1 MMTISLMGYMGSGKT
16 LVSKELSILNNF
28 KIFDLDTEISK
39 QNNRSITEIF
49 KEKGEIFF
57 RKTEKEVLEKIL
69 SSEKNIILSLGG
81 GTPCY
86 YNNID
91 SINEKTISVFLK
103 TNVKNLAQ
111 RLSSEKDKRP
121 LIQNISN
128 EDLPEFIAKHL
139 FERNPFYNQAK
150 ITINTDNLSAIEIA
164 EEILT
169 QIKQIQ

>member
-1 MMTISLMGYMGSGKT
+1 MGSGKT

-28 KIFDLDTEISK
+28 KIFDLDAEISK

-69 SSEKNIILSLGG
+69 STEKNIILSLGG

-91 SINEKTISVFLK
+91 HINEKTISVFLK
-103 TNVKNLAQ
+103 TNVKTLAQ

-150 ITINTDNLSAIEIA
+150 ITINTDNLSAREIA

>member
-1 MMTISLMGYMGSGKT
+1 MGSGKT
-16 LVSKELSILNNF
+16 LVSKELSVLNNF

-69 SSEKNIILSLGG
+69 STEKNIILSLGG

-91 SINEKTISVFLK
+91 SINDKTISVFLK
-103 TNVKNLAQ
+103 TNVKTLAQ

-150 ITINTDNLSAIEIA
+150 ITINTDNLSAREIA

-169 QIKQIQ
+169 QIKLIP

>member
-1 MMTISLMGYMGSGKT
+1 MGSGKT

-91 SINEKTISVFLK
+91 LINEKTISVFLK
-103 TNVKNLAQ
+103 TNVKTLAQ

-150 ITINTDNLSAIEIA
+150 ITINTDNLSAREIA

-169 QIKQIQ
+169 QIKQIP

>member
-1 MMTISLMGYMGSGKT
+1 MGSGKT

-69 SSEKNIILSLGG
+69 STEKNIILSLGG

-86 YNNID
+86 YNNINR
-91 SINEKTISVFLK
+91 INEKTISVFLK
-103 TNVKNLAQ
+103 TNVKTLAQ

-150 ITINTDNLSAIEIA
+150 ITINTDNLSAREIA

-169 QIKQIQ
+169 QIKLIP

>member
-1 MMTISLMGYMGSGKT
+1 MGSGKT
-16 LVSKELSILNNF
+16 LVSKELNILNNF

-49 KEKGEIFF
+49 KKKGEIFF

-69 SSEKNIILSLGG
+69 STEKNIILSLGG

-103 TNVKNLAQ
+103 TNVKTLAQ

-150 ITINTDNLSAIEIA
+150 ITINTDNLSAREIA

-169 QIKQIQ
+169 QIKLIP

>member
-1 MMTISLMGYMGSGKT
+1 MGSGKT

-39 QNNRSITEIF
+39 QNNSSIAEIF
-49 KEKGEIFF
+49 KKKGEIFF

-69 SSEKNIILSLGG
+69 STEKNIILSLGG

-103 TNVKNLAQ
+103 TNVKTLAQ

-150 ITINTDNLSAIEIA
+150 ITINTDNLSAREIA

-169 QIKQIQ
+169 QIKLIP

>member
-1 MMTISLMGYMGSGKT
+1 MGSGKT

-39 QNNRSITEIF
+39 QNNSSIAEIF
-49 KEKGEIFF
+49 KKKGEIFF
-57 RKTEKEVLEKIL
+57 RKTEKEVLEKII
-69 SSEKNIILSLGG
+69 STEKNIILSLGG

-91 SINEKTISVFLK
+91 RINEKTISVFLK
-103 TNVKNLAQ
+103 TNVKTLTQ

-150 ITINTDNLSAIEIA
+150 ITINTDSLSAREIA

-169 QIKQIQ
+169 QIKQIP

>member
-1 MMTISLMGYMGSGKT
+1 MGSGKT
-16 LVSKELSILNNF
+16 LVSKELSNLNNF

-39 QNNRSITEIF
+39 QNNSSIAEIF
-49 KEKGEIFF
+49 KKKGEIFF

-69 SSEKNIILSLGG
+69 STEKNIILSLGG

-103 TNVKNLAQ
+103 TNVKTLAQ

-150 ITINTDNLSAIEIA
+150 ITINTDNLSAREIA

-169 QIKQIQ
+169 QIKLIP

>member
-1 MMTISLMGYMGSGKT
+1 MGSGKT

-69 SSEKNIILSLGG
+69 STEKNIILSLGG

-150 ITINTDNLSAIEIA
+150 ITINTDNLSAREIA

-169 QIKQIQ
+169 QIKLIP

>member
-1 MMTISLMGYMGSGKT
+1 MGSGKT
-16 LVSKELSILNNF
+16 LVSKELSVLNNF

-39 QNNRSITEIF
+39 QNNSSIAEIF
-49 KEKGEIFF
+49 KKKGEIFF

-91 SINEKTISVFLK
+91 RINEKTISVFLK
-103 TNVKNLAQ
+103 TNVKTLTQ

-150 ITINTDNLSAIEIA
+150 ITINTDNLSAREIA

>member
-1 MMTISLMGYMGSGKT
+1 MGSGKT
-16 LVSKELSILNNF
+16 LISKELSVLNNF

-57 RKTEKEVLEKIL
+57 RKTEKEVLEKII
-69 SSEKNIILSLGG
+69 STEKNIILSLGG

-103 TNVKNLAQ
+103 TNVKTLAQ

-150 ITINTDNLSAIEIA
+150 ITINTDNLSAREIA

-169 QIKQIQ
+169 QIKLIP

>member
-1 MMTISLMGYMGSGKT
+1 MMIISLMGYMGSGKT

-69 SSEKNIILSLGG
+69 STEKNIILSLGG

-103 TNVKNLAQ
+103 TNVKTLAQ

-150 ITINTDNLSAIEIA
+150 ITINTDSLSAREIA

-169 QIKQIQ
+169 QIKLIQ

>member
-1 MMTISLMGYMGSGKT
+1 MGSGKT

-103 TNVKNLAQ
+103 TNVKTLAQ

-150 ITINTDNLSAIEIA
+150 ITINTDNLSAREIA

>member
-1 MMTISLMGYMGSGKT
+1 MGSGKT
-16 LVSKELSILNNF
+16 LVSKELSVLNNF

-69 SSEKNIILSLGG
+69 STEKNIILSLGG

-103 TNVKNLAQ
+103 TNVKTLAQ

-150 ITINTDNLSAIEIA
+150 ITINTDNLSTREIA

-169 QIKQIQ
+169 QIKLIQ

>member
-1 MMTISLMGYMGSGKT
+1 MGSGKT
-16 LVSKELSILNNF
+16 LVSKELNILNNF

-69 SSEKNIILSLGG
+69 STEKNIIISLGG

-103 TNVKNLAQ
+103 TNVKTLAQ

-128 EDLPEFIAKHL
+128 EDLPEFIVKHL

-150 ITINTDNLSAIEIA
+150 ITINTDNLSAREIA

>member
-1 MMTISLMGYMGSGKT
+1 MGSGKN
-16 LVSKELSILNNF
+16 LISKELSVLNNF

-69 SSEKNIILSLGG
+69 STEKNIILSLGG

-103 TNVKNLAQ
+103 TNVKTLAQ

-150 ITINTDNLSAIEIA
+150 ITINTDNLSAREIA

-169 QIKQIQ
+169 EIKLIQ

>member
-1 MMTISLMGYMGSGKT
+1 MGSGKT
-16 LVSKELSILNNF
+16 LVSKELSILNNL

-69 SSEKNIILSLGG
+69 STEKNIILSLGG

-150 ITINTDNLSAIEIA
+150 ITINTDSLSAREIA

-169 QIKQIQ
+169 QIKLIQ

>member
-1 MMTISLMGYMGSGKT
+1 MGYMGSGKT
-16 LVSKELSILNNF
+16 LVSKELSVLNNF

-103 TNVKNLAQ
+103 TDVKTLAQ

-150 ITINTDNLSAIEIA
+150 ITINTDNLSAREIA

-169 QIKQIQ
+169 QIKLIQ

>member
-1 MMTISLMGYMGSGKT
+1 MGSGKT

-69 SSEKNIILSLGG
+69 STEKNIILSLGG

-103 TNVKNLAQ
+103 TNVKTLAQ

-128 EDLPEFIAKHL
+128 EDLQEFIAKHL

-150 ITINTDNLSAIEIA
+150 ITINTDNLSAREIA

-169 QIKQIQ
+169 QIKLIP

>member
-1 MMTISLMGYMGSGKT
+1 MGSGKT
-16 LVSKELSILNNF
+16 LVSKELSNLNNF

-69 SSEKNIILSLGG
+69 STEKNIILSLGG

-86 YNNID
+86 YNNINR
-91 SINEKTISVFLK
+91 INEKTISVFLK
-103 TNVKNLAQ
+103 TNVKTLAQ

-150 ITINTDNLSAIEIA
+150 ITINTDNLSAREIA

>member
-1 MMTISLMGYMGSGKT
+1 MGYMGSGKT
-16 LVSKELSILNNF
+16 LVSKELSVLNNF

-49 KEKGEIFF
+49 KEMGEIFF

-69 SSEKNIILSLGG
+69 STKKNIILSLGG

-91 SINEKTISVFLK
+91 CINEKTISVFLK
-103 TNVKNLAQ
+103 TNVKTLAQ

-150 ITINTDNLSAIEIA
+150 ITINTDNLSAREIA

>member
-1 MMTISLMGYMGSGKT
+1 MGYMGSGKT
-16 LVSKELSILNNF
+16 LVSKELNILNNF

-69 SSEKNIILSLGG
+69 STEKNIILSLGG

-103 TNVKNLAQ
+103 TNVKTLAQ

-150 ITINTDNLSAIEIA
+150 ITINTDNLSAREIA

>member
-1 MMTISLMGYMGSGKT
+1 MGSGKT
-16 LVSKELSILNNF
+16 LVSKELSILNNL

-39 QNNRSITEIF
+39 QNNSSIAEIF
-49 KEKGEIFF
+49 KKKGEIFF

-69 SSEKNIILSLGG
+69 STEKNIILSLGG

-86 YNNID
+86 YNNINR
-91 SINEKTISVFLK
+91 INEKTISIFLK
-103 TNVKNLAQ
+103 TNVKTLAQ

-150 ITINTDNLSAIEIA
+150 ITINTDNLSAREIA

-169 QIKQIQ
+169 QIKLIP

>member
-1 MMTISLMGYMGSGKT
+1 MGYMGSGKT
-16 LVSKELSILNNF
+16 LVSKELNILNNF

-103 TNVKNLAQ
+103 TNVKTLAQ

-150 ITINTDNLSAIEIA
+150 ITINTDNLSTKEIA

-169 QIKQIQ
+169 QIKLIQ

>member
-1 MMTISLMGYMGSGKT
+1 MGYMGSGKT
-16 LVSKELSILNNF
+16 LVSKELSNLNNF

-69 SSEKNIILSLGG
+69 STEKNIILSLGG

-103 TNVKNLAQ
+103 TNVKTLAQ

-128 EDLPEFIAKHL
+128 EDLPEFIVKHL

-150 ITINTDNLSAIEIA
+150 ITINTDNLSAREIA

-169 QIKQIQ
+169 QIKLIP

>member
-1 MMTISLMGYMGSGKT
+1 MGYMGSGKT

-103 TNVKNLAQ
+103 TNVKTLAQ

-150 ITINTDNLSAIEIA
+150 ITINTDNLSAREIA
-164 EEILT
+164 EEILI
-169 QIKQIQ
+169 QIKLIQ

>member
-1 MMTISLMGYMGSGKT
+1 MGYMGSGKT

-69 SSEKNIILSLGG
+69 STEKNIILSLGG

-103 TNVKNLAQ
+103 TNVKTLAQ

-150 ITINTDNLSAIEIA
+150 ITINTDNLSAREIA

>member
-1 MMTISLMGYMGSGKT
+1 MGSGKT
-16 LVSKELSILNNF
+16 LVSKELHILNNF

-69 SSEKNIILSLGG
+69 STEKNIILSLGG

-103 TNVKNLAQ
+103 TNVKTLAQ

-150 ITINTDNLSAIEIA
+150 IKINTDNLSTKEIA
-164 EEILT
+164 EEILS
-169 QIKQIQ
+169 QIKLIQ

>member
-1 MMTISLMGYMGSGKT
+1 MGYMGSGKN
-16 LVSKELSILNNF
+16 LISKELSVLNNF

-103 TNVKNLAQ
+103 TNVKTLAQ

-150 ITINTDNLSAIEIA
+150 ITINTDNLSAREIA

-169 QIKQIQ
+169 QIKLIP

>member
-103 TNVKNLAQ
+103 TNVKTLAQ

-150 ITINTDNLSAIEIA
+150 ITINTDNLSAREIA
-164 EEILT
+164 EEILI
-169 QIKQIQ
+169 QIKLIQ

>member
-1 MMTISLMGYMGSGKT
+1 MGSGKT
-16 LVSKELSILNNF
+16 LVSKELNILNNF

-69 SSEKNIILSLGG
+69 STEKNIILSLGG

-91 SINEKTISVFLK
+91 SINEKTISIFLK
-103 TNVKNLAQ
+103 TNVKTLAQ

-150 ITINTDNLSAIEIA
+150 ITINTDNLSAREIA

>member
-1 MMTISLMGYMGSGKT
+1 MGSGKT
-16 LVSKELSILNNF
+16 LVSKELNILNNF

-69 SSEKNIILSLGG
+69 STEKNIILSLGG

-86 YNNID
+86 YNNINL
-91 SINEKTISVFLK
+91 INEKTFSVFLK
-103 TNVKNLAQ
+103 TNVKTLTH

-150 ITINTDNLSAIEIA
+150 ITINTDNLSAREIA

-169 QIKQIQ
+169 QIKLIP

>member
-1 MMTISLMGYMGSGKT
+1 MGSGKT

-28 KIFDLDTEISK
+28 KIFDLDTDISK
-39 QNNRSITEIF
+39 QNNHSITEIF
-49 KEKGEIFF
+49 KKKGEIFF

-69 SSEKNIILSLGG
+69 STEKNIILSLGG

-103 TNVKNLAQ
+103 TNVKTLAQ

-150 ITINTDNLSAIEIA
+150 ITINTDNLSAREIA

>member
-1 MMTISLMGYMGSGKT
+1 MGSGKT
-16 LVSKELSILNNF
+16 LVSKELNILNNF
-28 KIFDLDTEISK
+28 KIFDLDAEISK

-57 RKTEKEVLEKIL
+57 RKIEKEVLEKIL
-69 SSEKNIILSLGG
+69 STEKNIILSLGG

-91 SINEKTISVFLK
+91 RINEKSISVFLK
-103 TNVKNLAQ
+103 TNVKTLTQ

-150 ITINTDNLSAIEIA
+150 ITINTDNLSAREIA

-169 QIKQIQ
+169 QIKLIP

>member
-1 MMTISLMGYMGSGKT
+1 MGSGKT

-39 QNNRSITEIF
+39 QNNSSIAEIF
-49 KEKGEIFF
+49 KKKGEILF

-69 SSEKNIILSLGG
+69 STEKNIILSLGG

-91 SINEKTISVFLK
+91 RINEKTISVFLK
-103 TNVKNLAQ
+103 TNVKTLAQ
-111 RLSSEKDKRP
+111 RLLSEKDKRP

-150 ITINTDNLSAIEIA
+150 ITINTDNLSAREIA

-169 QIKQIQ
+169 QIKLIP

>member
-1 MMTISLMGYMGSGKT
+1 MGSGKT
-16 LVSKELSILNNF
+16 LVSKELSVLNNF

-39 QNNRSITEIF
+39 QNSRSITEIF

-69 SSEKNIILSLGG
+69 STEKNIILSLGG

-103 TNVKNLAQ
+103 TNVKTIAQ

-150 ITINTDNLSAIEIA
+150 ITINTDNLSAREIA

-169 QIKQIQ
+169 QIKLIP

>member
-1 MMTISLMGYMGSGKT
+1 MGSGKT

-28 KIFDLDTEISK
+28 KFFDLDTEISK

-103 TNVKNLAQ
+103 TNVKTLAQ

-150 ITINTDNLSAIEIA
+150 ITINTDNLSAREIA

-169 QIKQIQ
+169 QIKLIP

>member
-1 MMTISLMGYMGSGKT
+1 MGSGKT
-16 LVSKELSILNNF
+16 LVSKELNILNNF

-39 QNNRSITEIF
+39 PNNRSITEIF

-103 TNVKNLAQ
+103 TNVKTLAQ

-150 ITINTDNLSAIEIA
+150 ITINTDNLSTKEIA
-164 EEILT
+164 EEILS
-169 QIKQIQ
+169 QIKQIP

>member
-1 MMTISLMGYMGSGKT
+1 MGSGKT

-39 QNNRSITEIF
+39 QNNSSIAEIF
-49 KEKGEIFF
+49 KKKGEIFF

-69 SSEKNIILSLGG
+69 STEKNIILSLGG

-86 YNNID
+86 YNNINH
-91 SINEKTISVFLK
+91 INEKTISVFLK
-103 TNVKNLAQ
+103 TNVKTLAQ

-150 ITINTDNLSAIEIA
+150 ITINTDNLSAREIA

-169 QIKQIQ
+169 QIKLIP